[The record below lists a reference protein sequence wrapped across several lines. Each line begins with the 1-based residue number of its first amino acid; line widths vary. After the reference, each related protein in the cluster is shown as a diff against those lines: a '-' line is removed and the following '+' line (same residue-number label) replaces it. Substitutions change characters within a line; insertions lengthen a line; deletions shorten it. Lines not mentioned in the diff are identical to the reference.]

1 MREEQLSQNYLQ
13 ILLLS
18 VALCSMV
25 RQMESGLHVAQ
36 CMLYPDIYLGFEDNS

>member
-25 RQMESGLHVAQ
+25 RQIELGLHVGQ
-36 CMLYPDIYLGFEDNS
+36 SML